1 VNMRTKRFA
10 LSILLILQA
19 GIAQATCLPVAGL
32 TFEKI
37 DYDKL
42 LVIRGGKNIAI
53 LKTCGTLPKSITQFR
68 FFTEKICDCVCAE
81 EKFHIDGQL
90 LSVCKI
96 EFYSQ

>member
-1 VNMRTKRFA
+1 MFLKFKKILIGTVFFFQAA
-10 LSILLILQA
+10 L
-19 GIAQATCLPVAGL
+19 AQATCLPVAGL

-37 DYDKL
+37 DSDKL

-53 LKTCGTLPKSITQFR
+53 IKVQGYLPKSITQFR

-90 LSVCKI
+90 FSVYKI